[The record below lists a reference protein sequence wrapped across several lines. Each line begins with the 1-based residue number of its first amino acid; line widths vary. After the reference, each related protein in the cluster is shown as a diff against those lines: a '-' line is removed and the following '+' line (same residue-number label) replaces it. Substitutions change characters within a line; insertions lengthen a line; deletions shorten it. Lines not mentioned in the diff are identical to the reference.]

1 MEKEALAKL
10 MVLKGIKGYGN
21 KRVLDIVKSSN
32 NLDSAFDLFIKKSLV
47 TENDLSKQYDILI
60 DCERNK
66 INILTYFDRYYPENL
81 KLINYPPL
89 ILFTKGNLSLLS
101 KPSISIVG
109 TRQASNYTI
118 EWTYRIA
125 QELANAGYS
134 IISGGALGID
144 FVAHKGALDSNGNT
158 ICVLGCGL
166 NNIYPKDNSYL
177 IDEISNKGLVIS
189 EYSPRAH
196 VNRFSLLERNRITSG
211 LGDRLILVSTKLSGG
226 AMSQYKVAVSQK
238 KEIFCPNPNLK
249 LEPVEGIIKVCQENK
264 NVRII
269 SNAMDIL
276 NSPSLQKKI
285 PLESFAN

>member
-10 MVLKGIKGYGN
+10 MALKGLKGYGN
-21 KRVLDIVKSSN
+21 KRVLDIVKSSG
-32 NLDSAFDLFIKKSLV
+32 NLDSIFDSFMQKSIV
-47 TENDLSKQYDILI
+47 KENDLTEQYGVLT
-60 DCERNK
+60 DCKLNK
-66 INILTYFDRYYPENL
+66 INIVTYFDKSYPANL
-81 KLINYPPL
+81 KLINSPPL

-109 TRQASNYTI
+109 TRQASSNTI
-118 EWTYRIA
+118 EWTYKIA

-144 FVAHKGALDSNGNT
+144 FAAHKGALDSNGDT

-177 IDEISNKGLVIS
+177 IEEISNKGLVIS
-189 EYSPRAH
+189 EYPPRAH

-211 LGDRLILVSTKLSGG
+211 LGDRLLLVSTKISGG

-238 KEIFCPNPNLK
+238 KKIFCPHPDLR

-264 NVRII
+264 NVKLIH
-269 SNAMDIL
+269 NAMDII

-285 PLESFAN
+285 QLESFAN